1 MTKPSALTTKPDP
14 LPLPKT
20 IFTTLAWTRSTM
32 SARDDLPSSD
42 KSAAPMIWTLTVV
55 LGVGVEVG
63 TGVFGLVNR
72 GNFAISGVG
81 VFVWGEGSAPAGTP
95 LSPLHP
101 VPTTMT
107 SVMTAA
113 ATTPLIIGTPLRHRI
128 GDYLPQQPFHPREP
142 ARGHDGPTRC
152 RCSGSALDD
161 Q

>member
-14 LPLPKT
+14 LPCPAPKT

-72 GNFAISGVG
+72 GNFVMSGSMVP
-81 VFVWGEGSAPAGTP
+81 VSGESSVPAGTP
-95 LSPLHP
+95 LSPPHA
-101 VPTTMT
+101 VST
-107 SVMTAA
+107 SMASKMSNTVINVTNGRKIRRF
-113 ATTPLIIGTPLRHRI
+113 LVSGTLTFSKACSLS
-128 GDYLPQQPFHPREP
+128 DYNSGRVARWLV
-142 ARGHDGPTRC
+142 ARGRE
-152 RCSGSALDD
+152 
-161 Q
+161 